1 MILTK
6 SGKFSEKYDIIFNNL
21 INLPYEKK
29 LIFY

>member
-6 SGKFSEKYDIIFNNL
+6 SGKFSEKYGIILHDF

-29 LIFY
+29 LIF